1 MEDKNLKDKVQ
12 DNKGENSNNTANIM
26 DIPKGVHAK
35 KSEKICAAIFLV
47 SGFLNDQESIKWDIR
62 RIASKLVS
70 ITAKLH
76 FGDHQ
81 SRKQIISECRTT
93 ISELASLLEVA
104 SLAGLISAMNASV
117 LAKELHSLL
126 SLVEREDSSSN
137 KSNQIRFAKNY
148 FDVGETY
155 MLESGDG
162 EPVDNRKTISSSE
175 RNLKDNLHPSAFA
188 VQKDEKYGTS
198 KPLNVAK
205 EYGSVAVKRNKRQ
218 SFIIQILKKK
228 KDLTIKDISTIFHDC
243 SEKTIQRELALLVHD
258 GAVVREGERRWT
270 KYSLALGA

>member
-1 MEDKNLKDKVQ
+1 MEDKNLKDNIQ
-12 DNKGENSNNTANIM
+12 NNKGDNSNNMANSI

-104 SLAGLISAMNASV
+104 SLAGLISTMNANV
-117 LAKELHSLL
+117 LAKELNSLL
-126 SLVEREDSSSN
+126 SLVEREDSGSN

-155 MLESGDG
+155 MLESGEDKA
-162 EPVDNRKTISSSE
+162 VDNKKATPHTA
-175 RNLKDNLHPSAFA
+175 RNLKDNLHPSAFT
-188 VQKDEKYGTS
+188 VQKNEGFGNVRPVS
-198 KPLNVAK
+198 VAK